1 MVFGSNLTGL
11 YSGLQALAAPA
22 KTTTAPFVAAAPAEG
37 MSDTGVALVAGALSG
52 IVADVITHPICTV
65 KARMMVQGAQVTAG
79 EAGAVVYDGLLSGF
93 ATISFVVAL
102 DPLLLRRDEVQ
113 VEVREAL
120 LVLSDLGFA
129 ELARFPKHVPHEA
142 TALAL
147 AARDKSLGPHAT
159 LPAKHSQLSF
169 QLILS
174 RVHEIA
180 ALLHSTRELPG

>member
-37 MSDTGVALVAGALSG
+37 MSDTSVALVAGALSG

-93 ATISFVVAL
+93 ATILKTEGVGAL
-102 DPLLLRRDEVQ
+102 
-113 VEVREAL
+113 
-120 LVLSDLGFA
+120 
-129 ELARFPKHVPHEA
+129 
-142 TALAL
+142 
-147 AARDKSLGPHAT
+147 
-159 LPAKHSQLSF
+159 
-169 QLILS
+169 
-174 RVHEIA
+174 
-180 ALLHSTRELPG
+180 